1 MIKIWVRIIK
11 NNKIIDENMQEIYDD
26 EPSIS
31 LYLDTLRDI
40 CYELDLEYP
49 VVLNKHKLDM
59 VNFCLVKFLPE
70 DFMDRVEFDRLE
82 IEIFIEKDE
91 D

>member
-1 MIKIWVRIIK
+1 MKDI
-11 NNKIIDENMQEIYDD
+11 NDD
-26 EPSIS
+26 EPSVT
-31 LYLDTLRDI
+31 LYLDTLTDI
-40 CYELDLEYP
+40 CYELDIEYP

-59 VNFCLVKFLPE
+59 VNFNLVKFLPQ
-70 DFMDRVEFDRLE
+70 DFMDKVNFDRLE